1 MKLVTNNKNYL
12 KMRIF
17 VLFVKK
23 YVNKSM
29 LKIIKLGTIVII
41 QVNIELLHKSH
52 VKYRVPKEIPIIFR
66 NGCNY
71 DYFFIIKE
79 FVDEFQ
85 RQLTCLG

>member
-17 VLFVKK
+17 LLFVKK

-29 LKIIKLGTIVII
+29 LKIIIKLGTIVII

-52 VKYRVPKEIPIIFR
+52 VKYRVPKEI
-66 NGCNY
+66 
-71 DYFFIIKE
+71 
-79 FVDEFQ
+79 
-85 RQLTCLG
+85 L